1 MFIYRQ
7 KMSATECH
15 DRRRFR
21 LSVSGL
27 LLKGISVFLMIP
39 LQGLKPCFSGISN
52 AFRIMAHI
60 IFYLAVKIQCSV
72 FKERMRGML
81 SGMNLSTVTGRDE
94 LNAYPLPDT

>member
-7 KMSATECH
+7 KMSAAECH
-15 DRRRFR
+15 GRRRFR
-21 LSVSGL
+21 LSVSGR

-72 FKERMRGML
+72 FKEWMGGML
-81 SGMNLSTVTGRDE
+81 SGLNLFAVTGREE

>member
-21 LSVSGL
+21 LSVSGR

-72 FKERMRGML
+72 FKEWMGGML
-81 SGMNLSTVTGRDE
+81 SGLNLSAVTGRDE
-94 LNAYPLPDT
+94 LNEYLVPET